1 MKDDVKALPYADRER
16 LMSPGARRFLNET
29 WAILAKRFVP
39 DMPEKEAIG
48 YFKEIHAAGLIELV
62 YDDAGAVEVRLTD
75 SG

>member
-1 MKDDVKALPYADRER
+1 
-16 LMSPGARRFLNET
+16 
-29 WAILAKRFVP
+29 
-39 DMPEKEAIG
+39 MPEKEAIG